1 MSETGPPEREG
12 SFSPEP
18 DPSKQIKVTNNYK
31 RHARGKDAE
40 SNGGQKQNKKQQQ
53 QQTGWI
59 IFDELNS
66 TSHR

>member
-12 SFSPEP
+12 SFSPEL

-40 SNGGQKQNKKQQQ
+40 SNGGQKQTNNNNKPA
-53 QQTGWI
+53 G
-59 IFDELNS
+59 LYLMS
-66 TSHR
+66 

>member
-40 SNGGQKQNKKQQQ
+40 SNGGQKQTNKKTK

-59 IFDELNS
+59 IFDELNP